1 MLAFTK
7 THLIVL
13 ILTSTKSNEA
23 QSAQT
28 SAWCSVPAKL
38 DSSTRLPT
46 SLSKTPKF
54 STKQNDILPLRIFKT
69 DWLTHCRTKHDYL
82 SMVKFK
88 SVHFSRSDEVCFFFL
103 LDFHFK
109 NHVSWPCWQNP
120 CQAPRGHITWKI
132 STLILVAPLSTI
144 REMKAWASRDE
155 PVPTCALDDLI
166 GVTEICSNGIQNS
179 ISQKT
184 LQSRP
189 RLVYLWSS
197 QTLFEGHPQKR
208 SPEYSS
214 RIYLSLCP
222 GCQRQLCD
230 CSKTLLG
237 HRLKPHVLVNFP
249 ALISP

>member
-46 SLSKTPKF
+46 SLSRTPKF

-88 SVHFSRSDEVCFFFL
+88 SVHFSRSDEVCFFFAWFPFQKPCFL
-103 LDFHFK
+103 AMLTKPMPGPKGAHHLENLHFDFGGTAIH
-109 NHVSWPCWQNP
+109 H
-120 CQAPRGHITWKI
+120 
-132 STLILVAPLSTI
+132 
-144 REMKAWASRDE
+144 SRDE
-155 PVPTCALDDLI
+155 GMSLPGWTCPNLCF
-166 GVTEICSNGIQNS
+166 GWPHRSYRN
-179 ISQKT
+179 
-184 LQSRP
+184 
-189 RLVYLWSS
+189 
-197 QTLFEGHPQKR
+197 LFEWNPK
-208 SPEYSS
+208 
-214 RIYLSLCP
+214 L
-222 GCQRQLCD
+222 
-230 CSKTLLG
+230 
-237 HRLKPHVLVNFP
+237 NFTEDI
-249 ALISP
+249 AE

>member
-46 SLSKTPKF
+46 SLSRTPKF

-88 SVHFSRSDEVCFFFL
+88 SVHFSRSDEVCFFF
-103 LDFHFK
+103 
-109 NHVSWPCWQNP
+109 C
-120 CQAPRGHITWKI
+120 
-132 STLILVAPLSTI
+132 LI
-144 REMKAWASRDE
+144 
-155 PVPTCALDDLI
+155 
-166 GVTEICSNGIQNS
+166 S
-179 ISQKT
+179 ISKTMFPGHVDKTHARPQGGTSLGKSPLWFWWHRYPPFARWRHEPPGMNLSQPVLWMTSSELQK
-184 LQSRP
+184 SVRM
-189 RLVYLWSS
+189 
-197 QTLFEGHPQKR
+197 E
-208 SPEYSS
+208 
-214 RIYLSLCP
+214 
-222 GCQRQLCD
+222 
-230 CSKTLLG
+230 SKTQF
-237 HRLKPHVLVNFP
+237 HRRHCRVGPG
-249 ALISP
+249 